1 MSVKVQGLRKAFGD
15 RVVADN
21 ITFDVPDGHMLVL
34 LGPSGCGKTTTMRCI
49 AGLETPDQGVISV
62 GGKTVFDAASRRNT
76 PVNRRNIGMVFQ
88 SYAIWPHMTVFDNVA
103 FPLQMTRCPA
113 PEIRQRVEEMLRLV
127 GLDNTS
133 KRSASTLS
141 GGQMQRVALARSLVM
156 RPTLLLFDEP
166 LSNVD
171 ARLRD
176 QLRVLLRALQLQ
188 LGITGI
194 YVTHDQAEA
203 FALADQVAVLGEGR
217 IRQLTDPVSLY
228 RRPETSEI
236 ARFIGYTNVFPA
248 QLQARDDKG
257 CTVAV
262 GAVTLA
268 ASHPPKHPAAAFDL
282 CIRPDAIRIQPET
295 GVKASNTFSGK
306 ITMVSFMGSQRQ
318 FRVTTGDGS
327 PGDIQRDIEWDILD
341 PLTIE
346 NARVGDT
353 VTLFIDPAQVLLLP
367 RS

>member
-1 MSVKVQGLRKAFGD
+1 VSVKVRGLRKAFGD
-15 RVVADN
+15 RVVADD
-21 ITFDVPDGHMLVL
+21 IDIDVPEGRMLVL

-49 AGLETPDQGVISV
+49 AGLETPDEGVISV
-62 GGKTVFDAASRRNT
+62 GSKTVFDAAARVNT

-88 SYAIWPHMTVFDNVA
+88 SYAIWPHMSVFDNVA
-103 FPLQMTRCPA
+103 FPLQMARRPA
-113 PEIRQRVEEMLRLV
+113 AEIRQRVEEMLSLV

-133 KRSASTLS
+133 KRGASTLS

-176 QLRVLLRALQLQ
+176 QLRVLLRELQLRF
-188 LGITGI
+188 GITGI

-203 FALADQVAVLGEGR
+203 FAIADQVAVLGEGR
-217 IRQLTDPVSLY
+217 IRQMTDPVSLY
-228 RRPETSEI
+228 RRPVSSEI

-248 QLQARDDKG
+248 QLRARDG
-257 CTVAV
+257 ATCTVGV

-268 ASHPPKHPAAAFDL
+268 STNPPDQAAGTFDL
-282 CIRPDAIRIQPET
+282 CIRPDAIRIQPD
-295 GVKASNTFSGK
+295 GGAKACNTPNNTLSGT
-306 ITMVSFMGSQRQ
+306 ITLVSFMGSQRQ
-318 FRVTTGDGS
+318 FHVTTGDGAS
-327 PGDIQRDIEWDILD
+327 WDILD
-341 PLTIE
+341 PLTFE
-346 NARVGDT
+346 TACVGDK
-353 VTLFIDPAQVLLLP
+353 VNLFIDPAQVLLLP